1 VADELSSVFEK
12 SGDSSEV
19 ATETATEVSTE
30 VENKADVEK
39 TTEAKTETD
48 VETKAEQTKTEE
60 VEDSET
66 ASEQQDNR
74 TPEHRAAVKQA
85 KDERQ
90 KRQEA
95 QAQLREAQEKLA
107 KYEKEPVKRPDVFE
121 DQEAFADSIEAQQ
134 DAKIRQATLNIERK
148 MMMRMHD
155 DYESVEASVLEEM
168 SKNPALKSYLQQSE
182 NVAEAVYEY
191 GKQRK
196 EFDSILGFKK
206 DETLAKLRAEIKAEL
221 EKEYK
226 GRRSNS
232 DDDDLSPSLADAR
245 GASSANEKGI
255 ETLDD
260 VFK

>member
-1 VADELSSVFEK
+1 VSNEIDSVFDDG
-12 SGDSSEV
+12 GDSTEV
-19 ATETATEVSTE
+19 ATETTEVSTE
-30 VENKADVEK
+30 VESKADVEQ
-39 TTEAKTETD
+39 TTEAKTEAS
-48 VETKAEQTKTEE
+48 VETKAEDDESEE
-60 VEDSET
+60 SEAT
-66 ASEQQDNR
+66 AAEQKEYTAN
-74 TPEHRAAVKQA
+74 EKALYKQA

-95 QAQLREAQEKLA
+95 QAQLKEALEKLA

-121 DQEAFADSIEAQQ
+121 DQDGFAESLEAQQ

-148 MMMRMHD
+148 MMMRMHE
-155 DYESVEASVLEEM
+155 DYESVEAAVLDEM

-206 DETLAKLRAEIKAEL
+206 DETLAKLKAEIKAEL

-226 GRRSNS
+226 GKRSNS
-232 DDDDLSPSLADAR
+232 EDDDLSPSLADAR

>member
-1 VADELSSVFEK
+1 
-12 SGDSSEV
+12 
-19 ATETATEVSTE
+19 
-30 VENKADVEK
+30 VESKADVEQ
-39 TTEAKTETD
+39 TTEAKTEAS
-48 VETKAEQTKTEE
+48 VETKAEDDESEE
-60 VEDSET
+60 SEET
-66 ASEQQDNR
+66 AAEQKEYTAN
-74 TPEHRAAVKQA
+74 EKALYKQA

-95 QAQLREAQEKLA
+95 QAQLKEALEKLA

-121 DQEAFADSIEAQQ
+121 DQDGFAESLEAQQ

-148 MMMRMHD
+148 MMMRMHE
-155 DYESVEASVLEEM
+155 DYESVEAAVLDEM

-206 DETLAKLRAEIKAEL
+206 DETLAKLKAEIKAEL